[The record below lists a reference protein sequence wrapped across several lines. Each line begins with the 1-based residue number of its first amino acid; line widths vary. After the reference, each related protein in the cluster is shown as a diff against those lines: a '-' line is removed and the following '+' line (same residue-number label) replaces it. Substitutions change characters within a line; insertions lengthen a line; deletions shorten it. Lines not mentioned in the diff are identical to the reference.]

1 MFDNAVI
8 DRHTECLATKAIVP
22 KSRGVGSRC
31 RTARDTNMSGPLYGA
46 RPPVPDPRAQMPASD
61 IGVSTRSV
69 RLEAGLFS
77 LSLLPGPPDLGTGL
91 PAVRVCLPPGPPGRR
106 ETVSISTLR
115 GDGWMT
121 VTDEATLLRV
131 PSGGAEVV
139 VTLYWSAADADAS
152 PPALKLARLNVDGTP
167 TAAPA
172 VAVPHGPV
180 FAPPVAEVIGQ
191 GILAPP
197 AVDLIAPKGGQSGSS
212 PPTAEIVAHIEG
224 VGDVDGKLGDWVGVR
239 GSGRAIEGFSLAPRL
254 GISAGDFAIRA
265 VLGRD
270 WLSPWLPG
278 GSFCGSRGLALPL
291 RGFCVRLL
299 PAVAARLEF
308 SCFARFVDGTEVGPV
323 GNDRIC
329 AAASLAALEAFQIT
343 LRPRVA

>member
-1 MFDNAVI
+1 
-8 DRHTECLATKAIVP
+8 
-22 KSRGVGSRC
+22 
-31 RTARDTNMSGPLYGA
+31 
-46 RPPVPDPRAQMPASD
+46 
-61 IGVSTRSV
+61 
-69 RLEAGLFS
+69 
-77 LSLLPGPPDLGTGL
+77 
-91 PAVRVCLPPGPPGRR
+91 
-106 ETVSISTLR
+106 
-115 GDGWMT
+115 MT

-291 RGFCVRLL
+291 RWFCVRLL

-323 GNDRIC
+323 GSDRIC